1 MASLEDLPAD
11 QRAVLQ
17 MVLQRTRT
25 YDEIANVLS
34 IDRSAVRQR
43 ALDACVALSPDG
55 IEPGPEHA
63 LITDYLLSQLPAQ
76 VADQVYVYLEA
87 ADNEREWA
95 AAIADLLAPLA
106 SRPLPQIPV
115 AAPLG
120 SDQPAVADE
129 PDERHQEPVPDPRPD
144 ERHQEP
150 VPDPQPSALEPP
162 PSEPHPMRR
171 HLRPTAEA
179 TPPAPPDRARRRR
192 TAVRALSAGIAIIG
206 VVIIVLI
213 ASGGSTTK
221 APAKTKPRR
230 TYTYTNANTTT
241 TTPTGTGTTTTGTTT
256 TGTTTSNGTQMLAA
270 INLTSPVGATQ
281 TLGVAQVVRVGGAVG
296 IVIDAQ
302 GVPQNSSH
310 NAYGV
315 WLYNSAT
322 SNKFLG
328 FDRNLVGK
336 NGKLAIE
343 GTLPAHAARRCRSTG
358 VCTGYSHLLITL
370 ETQQHPT
377 TPGEVVLSGP
387 FREN

>member
-17 MVLQRTRT
+17 MVLQRART
-25 YDEIANVLS
+25 YDEIASVLS
-34 IDRSAVRQR
+34 IDRSSVRQR
-43 ALDACVALSPDG
+43 ALDACDALTPDS
-55 IEPGPEHA
+55 IEPGPEQA

-87 ADNEREWA
+87 ADDEREWA
-95 AAIADLLAPLA
+95 AAIADRLAPLA

-115 AAPLG
+115 AAPLR
-120 SDQPAVADE
+120 SDQPAAADE
-129 PDERHQEPVPDPRPD
+129 RTLPPEEQAA
-144 ERHQEP
+144 
-150 VPDPQPSALEPP
+150 PQPEPLVSAPAR
-162 PSEPHPMRR
+162 S
-171 HLRPTAEA
+171 A
-179 TPPAPPDRARRRR
+179 PPARQAASSRSPRERTPISPTDRKRRQRALVTALGAG
-192 TAVRALSAGIAIIG
+192 TAVVVA
-206 VVIIVLI
+206 VIIVLI
-213 ASGGSTTK
+213 ASSGSTTK
-221 APAKTKPRR
+221 TLPKIKPRR
-230 TYTYTNANTTT
+230 VYTYTNTNTNA
-241 TTPTGTGTTTTGTTT
+241 TTTTGTATAT
-256 TGTTTSNGTQMLAA
+256 TGTGTQILAA
-270 INLTSPVGATQ
+270 LNLTSPVGATQ
-281 TLGVAQVVRVGGAVG
+281 TIGVAQVVRVGGVVG

-302 GVPQNSSH
+302 GVPQNSAH
-310 NAYGV
+310 NAYGI

-343 GTLPAHAARRCRSTG
+343 GTLPAHAARRCTSPGR
-358 VCTGYSHLLITL
+358 CTGFSELLITL